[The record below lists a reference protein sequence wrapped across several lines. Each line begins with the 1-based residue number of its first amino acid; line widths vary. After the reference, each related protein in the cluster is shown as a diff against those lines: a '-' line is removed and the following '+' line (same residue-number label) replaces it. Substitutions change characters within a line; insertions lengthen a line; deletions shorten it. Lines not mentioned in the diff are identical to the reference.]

1 MQESLSVD
9 GQAKRLHSVDEILPW
24 GQLFVY
30 GLQHVLAMY
39 AGAVA
44 VPLIVSAALG
54 LRQDQLIYLINADL
68 FTCGVATLIQTLGL
82 GRIRVG
88 IKIPLIQGCAF
99 AAVTPMILIGKAH
112 GLTAIYGSII
122 VAGLL
127 TYLLSPYYSRLLRF
141 FPRVVTGSIITIIGM
156 SLLPVAVKWSAGGDP
171 TAKNYASPLAIGLT
185 FVVLLA
191 ILLLYRYCKGFIST
205 VAILLGLIVGILLAI
220 PLGLA
225 DFSGVL
231 RAGWIEVTTPF
242 HYGLPTFDL
251 ASIVSMTL
259 VMLVSMVET
268 TGNVIAVGEIID
280 KPITPDDL
288 TKALRADGLS
298 TVIGGI
304 LNAFPYTAYAQN
316 VGLVSLTGVKSRFVV
331 ASAGVILM
339 ILGLFPKLAA
349 IVAAIPAPVLGGAG
363 LALFGTVAA
372 SGIKTLARV
381 KFDDNR
387 NVLIVALSLAVGL
400 ISVYAPSYYHQF
412 PDWVQIIL
420 NSGIT
425 AGSITAIV
433 LNLFLGAAKSESQV
447 VTPEAMGEVVLVPAA
462 EDAESEVL

>member
-1 MQESLSVD
+1 M
-9 GQAKRLHSVDEILPW
+9 
-24 GQLFVY
+24 
-30 GLQHVLAMY
+30 
-39 AGAVA
+39 
-44 VPLIVSAALG
+44 
-54 LRQDQLIYLINADL
+54 
-68 FTCGVATLIQTLGL
+68 
-82 GRIRVG
+82 
-88 IKIPLIQGCAF
+88 
-99 AAVTPMILIGKAH
+99 
-112 GLTAIYGSII
+112 
-122 VAGLL
+122 
-127 TYLLSPYYSRLLRF
+127 
-141 FPRVVTGSIITIIGM
+141 
-156 SLLPVAVKWSAGGDP
+156 
-171 TAKNYASPLAIGLT
+171 
-185 FVVLLA
+185 
-191 ILLLYRYCKGFIST
+191 
-205 VAILLGLIVGILLAI
+205 AILLGLIVGILLAI